1 MQILEILDDLLESRH
16 DRISALIRN
25 SAEEHVEASLVVA
38 NIRMEIAVSHSDFV
52 EISQHR

>member
-16 DRISALIRN
+16 NRISALVGN
-25 SAEEHVEASLVVA
+25 SAEEHIEASLVVA